1 MESVKRQFLV
11 PDGRYRRAVTATTAS
26 APPTPPDDPDEPGE
40 AERAVDDRPG
50 RGWLVRAAVVVMAF
64 SFLAGAVGYA
74 IGVRQEKTPSNATDV
89 GFLAGAVGYAVGVR
103 QQRTPSNAVDVGFLV
118 DMSDHH
124 DQAVTM
130 ALTVYN
136 RTTDPTIRGFAQDVL
151 VFQRSEL
158 GRMAAYLED
167 HDAVR
172 PDYDPDRPAMA
183 WMGMPMA
190 ASRMTGMASEDQ
202 LTALAEATGREL
214 DLMFLDLMT
223 VHHRGGIEM
232 ADYAAVHAAD
242 PRVRT
247 LATRIARQQTS
258 EIEEYAQYRATIAP

>member
-50 RGWLVRAAVVVMAF
+50 RGWLVRAAVVVVAF

-74 IGVRQEKTPSNATDV
+74 IGVRQEKTPSNAT
-89 GFLAGAVGYAVGVR
+89 
-103 QQRTPSNAVDVGFLV
+103 DVGFLV

>member
-74 IGVRQEKTPSNATDV
+74 IGVRQEKTPSNAT
-89 GFLAGAVGYAVGVR
+89 
-103 QQRTPSNAVDVGFLV
+103 DVGFLV

-202 LTALAEATGREL
+202 LTALAEATGRDL

>member
-74 IGVRQEKTPSNATDV
+74 IGVRQEKTPSNAT
-89 GFLAGAVGYAVGVR
+89 
-103 QQRTPSNAVDVGFLV
+103 DVGFLV